1 MIIENKFST
10 IEIANQLSHLIH
22 LIDTQL
28 IISKYANTSY
38 FVKNQVCANY
48 EPLKLIFYSQTVCI
62 AFLEKVS
69 THLGKCFSS
78 IFRFDS
84 LSRIFTPCIDRLEVT
99 STSQLNLKKQ
109 HSPNKEL
116 LIAYYLF
123 KFTK

>member
-38 FVKNQVCANY
+38 FVKNQVCTNY

-84 LSRIFTPCIDRLEVT
+84 LSRIITPCIDRLEVT

-109 HSPNKEL
+109 HSPNKAL